1 MTPAGKATGN
11 RQQLQPLRLSRVFH
25 ARRETVFESWTT
37 ARHVERWFCPEG
49 CTVSEVQVDPRVGG
63 PFELFM
69 RSPGGEHRIRGVFV
83 EIAPHRR
90 LVIDMTVTAVTG
102 EPLFRAYIPCTIGR
116 RIASL
121 QANAL

>member
-1 MTPAGKATGN
+1 MTPAAKATGN